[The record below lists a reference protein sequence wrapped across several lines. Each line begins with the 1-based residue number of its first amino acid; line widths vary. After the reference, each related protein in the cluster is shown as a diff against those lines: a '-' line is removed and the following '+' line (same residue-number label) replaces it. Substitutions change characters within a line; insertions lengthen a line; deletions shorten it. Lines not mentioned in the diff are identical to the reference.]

1 MRDSEVN
8 QLAGSTLFRS
18 VPRETSPLLEWFAR
32 ARECTKRRQILS
44 LPQIPLIFMAAEVK
58 FKSILSLIPDNPGV
72 YQFID
77 SYGVVIYVGK
87 AKNLKKRV
95 TSYFSKNQ
103 SGKTIALLRKTSDI
117 RHIVVDN
124 ESDALLLENNL
135 IKKHQPRYNILLKDD
150 KTFPWICVKNEPFPR
165 VFSTRNPVRDGSVYF
180 GPYTSGLMVK
190 TLVSFIR
197 QLYKLRTC
205 SHNLTKQNIDAG
217 KFKVCLEYHLGNC
230 KAPCVGKQQESDYQE
245 NMDQIKDI
253 LKGNISTVLDH
264 LKMTMAKYSG
274 ELRFEEAQSIKEKI
288 EILSRF
294 KSKSTIVSNTIRNVD
309 VFAITQESDNAYVN
323 YLKVNEGAVIQALTI
338 ELKIRAEEE
347 KESILGFA
355 ITEIRQRLQ
364 SDSPEII
371 LPFEPDILLDKV
383 KYTVPKAGEKLK
395 LLELAERNA
404 IYYKLEQKK
413 KRMEHSPQA
422 RTGKN
427 LEKLKND
434 LHMSE
439 LPAHIECFDNSNI
452 MGTNPVA
459 ACVVF
464 KNARPSKVDYRHFNI
479 KTVSGADDFSSME
492 EIVYRRYR
500 RIIEENQKLPQLVII
515 DGGKGQLSSAMKSID
530 KLGLREKITVI
541 GIAKKLEEIY
551 FPGDSVPIYL
561 DKNSISLKII
571 QQLRN
576 EAHRFGINFHRDKR
590 SSQMIKSDLDQIKGI
605 GPKTKEILLKH
616 FESAETIKNAS
627 VEELE
632 NLVGSSKSKV
642 LLDYFRK

>member
-1 MRDSEVN
+1 
-8 QLAGSTLFRS
+8 
-18 VPRETSPLLEWFAR
+18 
-32 ARECTKRRQILS
+32 
-44 LPQIPLIFMAAEVK
+44 MALNEK
-58 FKSILSLIPDNPGV
+58 YKSIISLLPDKPGV

-77 SYGVVIYVGK
+77 SNGTILYVGK

-95 TSYFSKNQ
+95 SSYFSKNQ
-103 SGKTIALLRKTSDI
+103 SGKTIVLLRKTESI
-117 RHIVVDN
+117 RHIVVEY

-190 TLVSFIR
+190 TLIGFIR

-205 SHNLTKQNIDAG
+205 SLNLTKSNIEEG

-230 KAPCVGKQQESDYQE
+230 KGPCVGKQYENDYLD
-245 NMDQIKDI
+245 NIAQIKDI
-253 LKGNISTVLDH
+253 LKGNISTVIDH
-264 LKMTMAKYSG
+264 LKKLMTKYSR
-274 ELRFEEAQSIKEKI
+274 ELRFEEAQTVKDQLD
-288 EILSRF
+288 ILSRF
-294 KSKSTIVSNTIRNVD
+294 RSKSTVVSNTIRNVD

-323 YLKVNEGAVIQALTI
+323 YLKVVQGAVIQALTV
-338 ELKIRAEEE
+338 ELKIRADEE

-355 ITEIRQRLQ
+355 ITEIRQRLL

-371 LPFEPDILLDKV
+371 LPFKPDILLEKV
-383 KYTVPKAGEKLK
+383 KYTVPKAGEKQK

-413 KRMEHSPQA
+413 KRMEHSPQV

-434 LHMSE
+434 LHMPD
-439 LPAHIECFDNSNI
+439 LPVHIECFDNSNI

-464 KNARPSKVDYRHFNI
+464 RNARPSKNEYRHFNI
-479 KTVSGADDFSSME
+479 KTVTGPDDFSSMQ
-492 EIVYRRYR
+492 EIVNRRYR
-500 RIIEENQKLPQLVII
+500 RMIEENQKPPQLVII

-530 KLGLREKITVI
+530 KLGLREKVTVI

-605 GPKTKEILLKH
+605 GPKTKDVLLKH
-616 FESAETIKNAS
+616 FESVDKIKKAS
-627 VEELE
+627 AEELK
-632 NLVGSSKSKV
+632 NLVGSSKSSI
-642 LLDYFRK
+642 LLEYFAK

>member
-1 MRDSEVN
+1 
-8 QLAGSTLFRS
+8 
-18 VPRETSPLLEWFAR
+18 
-32 ARECTKRRQILS
+32 
-44 LPQIPLIFMAAEVK
+44 MAAEAK
-58 FKSILSLIPDNPGV
+58 FKSILSVLPDNPGV

-77 SYGVVIYVGK
+77 AAGIIIYIGK
-87 AKNLKKRV
+87 AKNLRKRV

-103 SGKTIALLRKTSDI
+103 SGKTTALLKKTSDI

-150 KTFPWICVKNEPFPR
+150 KTFPWICIKNEPFPR
-165 VFSTRNPVRDGSVYF
+165 VFSTRNPVKDGSVYF

-190 TLVSFIR
+190 TLIGFIR

-205 SHNLTKQNIDAG
+205 AHNLTKSNIEAG

-230 KAPCVGKQQESDYQE
+230 KAPCVGKQPENDYRGNIE
-245 NMDQIKDI
+245 QIRDI
-253 LKGNISTVLDH
+253 LKGNISTVIDH
-264 LKMTMAKYSG
+264 LKDTMSKYS
-274 ELRFEEAQSIKEKI
+274 EMLRFEEAQLIKEQLD
-288 EILSRF
+288 ILSKFR
-294 KSKSTIVSNTIRNVD
+294 SRSIVVSNTIKNVD
-309 VFAITQESDNAYVN
+309 VFAITRESDSVYVN
-323 YLKVNEGAVIQALTI
+323 YLKIVQGAVIQTLTV
-338 ELKIRAEEE
+338 ELKIRADEE
-347 KESILGFA
+347 KENILGFA
-355 ITEIRQRLQ
+355 ITEIRQRLL

-371 LPFEPDILLDKV
+371 LPFKPDILLDKV
-383 KYTVPKAGEKLK
+383 RYTVPKAGEKQK

-413 KRMEHSPQA
+413 KRMEHAPQV

-434 LHMSE
+434 LHMPD
-439 LPAHIECFDNSNI
+439 LPVHIECFDNSNT

-464 KNARPSKVDYRHFNI
+464 RNARPSKNDYRHFNI
-479 KTVSGADDFSSME
+479 KTVTGPDDFSSME

-500 RIIEENQKLPQLVII
+500 RMTEENQKPPQLVII
-515 DGGKGQLSSAMKSID
+515 DGGKGQLSSAMKSIE

-551 FPGDSVPIYL
+551 FPGDSIPIYL

-590 SSQMIKSDLDQIKGI
+590 SSEMIKSDLDKIKGI

-616 FESAETIKNAS
+616 FESVDKIKSATS
-627 VEELE
+627 EELE
-632 NLVGSSKSKV
+632 NLVGSAKASV
-642 LLDYFRK
+642 LSGYFRK

>member
-1 MRDSEVN
+1 
-8 QLAGSTLFRS
+8 
-18 VPRETSPLLEWFAR
+18 
-32 ARECTKRRQILS
+32 
-44 LPQIPLIFMAAEVK
+44 MAAELK
-58 FKSILSLIPDNPGV
+58 PKSILSLLPDNPGV

-77 SYGVVIYVGK
+77 SAGTVIYVGK

-103 SGKTIALLRKTSDI
+103 SGKTIVLLKKTFDI

-150 KTFPWICVKNEPFPR
+150 KTFPWICIKNEPFPR
-165 VFSTRNPVRDGSVYF
+165 VFSTRNPVRDGSAYF

-190 TLVSFIR
+190 TLIGFIR

-205 SHNLTKQNIDAG
+205 THNLTESNIAAA

-230 KAPCVGKQQESDYQE
+230 KAPCVAKQTETDYLE
-245 NMDQIKDI
+245 NIEQIRNI
-253 LKGNISTVLDH
+253 LKGNISTVIDH
-264 LKMTMAKYSG
+264 LKKVMAKSSA
-274 ELRFEEAQSIKEKI
+274 ELRFEDAQLIKEKI

-294 KSKSTIVSNTIRNVD
+294 RSRSTVVSNTIKNVD

-323 YLKVNEGAVIQALTI
+323 YLKVVEGAVIQALTI
-338 ELKIRAEEE
+338 ELKIRADEE
-347 KESILGFA
+347 KEAILGFA
-355 ITEIRQRLQ
+355 ITEIRQRLL

-371 LPFEPDILLDKV
+371 LPFKPDILIDRV
-383 KYTVPKAGEKLK
+383 KYTVPKAGEKQK

-413 KRMEHSPQA
+413 KRMDHSPQV

-434 LHMSE
+434 LHMPD
-439 LPAHIECFDNSNI
+439 LPVHIECFDNSNI

-464 KNARPSKVDYRHFNI
+464 RNARPSKKEYRHFNI
-479 KTVSGADDFSSME
+479 KTVTGPDDFTSME

-500 RIIEENQKLPQLVII
+500 RMTEENQKLPQLVII

-530 KLGLREKITVI
+530 KLGLREKITII

-551 FPGDSVPIYL
+551 FPGDSIPIYL

-590 SSQMIKSDLDQIKGI
+590 SSEMIKSDLDQINRI

-616 FESAETIKNAS
+616 FGSVDQIKNAS
-627 VEELE
+627 VEQLK
-632 NLVGSSKSKV
+632 NLVGTAKGTI
-642 LLDYFRK
+642 LTEYFRK